1 MFAIGRQ
8 PYCFWWMSSIIS
20 NFPTEMQFS
29 RTRSRSPRDWHA
41 SRSVRATLIFP
52 VVYVNDNFG
61 QWKSDAGKLLA
72 HCLRTDCAG
81 KPFVEAIQPDE
92 QDYCVLKPM
101 HSAFFQT
108 PLELLLR
115 HLGTSSIIL
124 AGIAT
129 NSCILCTAHDARMRD
144 FKVTVFFPPTLEF
157 EPLGPLGEPLQQR
170 AGRSSRAG
178 GRGRRAGRENPPRD
192 CPDDRRPRSLRRRTT
207 SFEKR
212 YS

>member
-1 MFAIGRQ
+1 MGNKIVRHRSTAVLLLVDVVSHFEFPDGDAILKNALQIAPRL
-8 PYCFWWMSSIIS
+8 SHLKKRARAS
-20 NFPTEMQFS
+20 N
-29 RTRSRSPRDWHA
+29 
-41 SRSVRATLIFP
+41 IP

-72 HCLRTDCAG
+72 HCLRTDCVG

-115 HLGTSSIIL
+115 HLGTSSLIL

-144 FKVTVFFPPTLEF
+144 FKVTVV
-157 EPLGPLGEPLQQR
+157 
-170 AGRSSRAG
+170 ADCCAARSSREHNEAIDNIREMAG
-178 GRGRRAGRENPPRD
+178 ARIVTLS
-192 CPDDRRPRSLRRRTT
+192 SLRIRTN
-207 SFEKR
+207 KGGHGR
-212 YS
+212 AH

>member
-1 MFAIGRQ
+1 MENKIVRH
-8 PYCFWWMSSIIS
+8 
-20 NFPTEMQFS
+20 
-29 RTRSRSPRDWHA
+29 RSPAVLLLVDVVNHVEFPDGDALLKNALQIGPRLAHLKERARA
-41 SRSVRATLIFP
+41 SHIP

-61 QWKSDAGKLLA
+61 QWRSDAGKLLA

-115 HLGTSSIIL
+115 HLGASSIIL

-129 NSCILCTAHDARMRD
+129 NSCILCTA
-144 FKVTVFFPPTLEF
+144 F
-157 EPLGPLGEPLQQR
+157 
-170 AGRSSRAG
+170 AGDPEKFG
-178 GRGRRAGRENPPRD
+178 Q
-192 CPDDRRPRSLRRRTT
+192 PDDPLVGKPVGGVIV
-207 SFEKR
+207 FGGG
-212 YS
+212 

>member
-1 MFAIGRQ
+1 MGNKFVHH
-8 PYCFWWMSSIIS
+8 
-20 NFPTEMQFS
+20 
-29 RTRSRSPRDWHA
+29 RSPTVLLLVDVVNHFEFPDGDAILKNALQIATRLSRLKKRARA
-41 SRSVRATLIFP
+41 SDIP

-61 QWKSDAGKLLA
+61 QWRSDAGKLLA

-108 PLELLLR
+108 PLELLLG
-115 HLGTSSIIL
+115 HLGASSILL

-144 FKVTVFFPPTLEF
+144 FSVTVV
-157 EPLGPLGEPLQQR
+157 
-170 AGRSSRAG
+170 ADCCAARSA
-178 GRGRRAGRENPPRD
+178 REHDEAIENIREMASA
-192 CPDDRRPRSLRRRTT
+192 RVVKLSSLRIRTN
-207 SFEKR
+207 KGGHGR
-212 YS
+212 AH